1 MNPMD
6 IMKNLQ
12 NLQSKMGETQEKM
25 KTLRAEGSS
34 GGDLVKVTVDGTME
48 TVSVSID
55 PIAVDPRDVKMLE
68 ELIGA
73 AFTDAVRKM
82 RGTLQ
87 QEMTQMA
94 GGLNIPPGFMGG
106 GDS

>member
-1 MNPMD
+1 MD

-12 NLQSKMGETQEKM
+12 NLQSKMGEAQEKM
-25 KTLRAEGSS
+25 KTLSAEGAS
-34 GGDLVKVTVDGTME
+34 GGDLVKVTIDGTME
-48 TVSVSID
+48 VISMHID

-82 RGTLQ
+82 LEILQ
-87 QEMTQMA
+87 REMSQMT
-94 GGLNIPPGFMGG
+94 GGMNIPPNLMGG
-106 GDS
+106 L

>member
-1 MNPMD
+1 MD
-6 IMKNLQ
+6 LFKNLKD
-12 NLQSKMGETQEKM
+12 LQANMGDMQEKL

-48 TVSVSID
+48 AVSVNID

-68 ELIGA
+68 ELVAA

-82 RGTLQ
+82 Q
-87 QEMTQMA
+87 PVMKAEMSKLA
-94 GGLNIPPGFMGG
+94 GGLNLPPDLMGG
-106 GDS
+106 M